1 MTVESHA
8 IRQARRLLT
17 YIVEENGTPCEV
29 CTRRSNNPSVK
40 RPDIPVAPE
49 QKSGSR

>member
-17 YIVEENGTPCEV
+17 YIVEENGTL
-29 CTRRSNNPSVK
+29 VK
-40 RPDIPVAPE
+40 WNSHLARFFDAEREILE
-49 QKSGSR
+49 SS